1 MKKQIFY
8 HALSALFVGGF
19 ALSALS
25 CAEDT
30 MDNSTSDGDKEA
42 IVRFDVSDAQDEA
55 LSNAPALTRGLLTSG
70 LTDADLADRVL
81 PIESNDNLDACVV
94 ESTIEGVNPTKA
106 DAATRAN
113 IINIQSLGEFSS
125 AGMRGESDDKIQ
137 ESWFSNELTKSDGQL
152 VKRIPWSWEKR
163 HGIFYAVY
171 PKVDDHKQNIKITAP
186 TSNTAPTVDFTVY
199 QDVKKQV
206 DLMTA
211 CTGKV
216 LYAKRHQAPSTSLN
230 FRHALTAIRFA
241 VGPNLSFNKSIRY
254 ISIHKAL
261 LRGTYKMSND
271 LNGEGTWVAGSLKE
285 PGTVTLSGLN
295 YSTTEY
301 PNSIIRDTQLG
312 NDKYK
317 NETDVKK
324 IEDNY
329 TFYMIPQELDNKDVE
344 LEVAF
349 TDNTYIKVKLAGK
362 WKAGTTR
369 TYKISQKQSNWDYK
383 LDCTPS
389 VEVPYNGTEAT
400 IRVKSYRKV
409 ANNPSQSVAWKVVGY
424 DANGDGTYT
433 MTEKPAWLKGFT
445 KDNGTGGEADEVIK
459 ANLAT
464 DVVDYLAERNR
475 GLQNATPVGSSTQP
489 YNLSNSNGAANV
501 ENTANCYVIS
511 GPGYYMIPLVYGN
524 AIKNGATNEDAYKSK
539 APSYSP
545 TFGSPARATDI
556 VLRGMRDHDGS
567 VINSPWIEETGNRK
581 NNGVNGA
588 QVVWAD
594 EANLV
599 KQGSLSIVRFG
610 GKAYVKFEV
619 TRADIKSGNAVVAV
633 KKGNTIVWSW
643 HLWFA
648 PKNVLDKITVTN
660 NQGKQYHFTNE
671 TLGWKPTKWMATP
684 YEDQRTVKVK
694 VEQTVGNNGVKQESI
709 IEIKQNAYIE
719 RAGIATMYQ
728 WGRTEAMPGTDAIR
742 EGSFNKNGNDQI
754 HIANKI
760 QFPNVFFRTF
770 LDNRGMIK
778 QGDGLTKYHYFY
790 NLWSIHNN
798 LRGDE
803 NAPNTVPVTKSVYDP
818 CPVGFSVPT
827 NGAFSGFTAN
837 GRNRGTMNV
846 KGTNNAATFN
856 ANMGHLFWT
865 NSAKNATI
873 YFPALGY
880 RSSLNG
886 NIEHAAMYGDYWSAD
901 PKDWN
906 NACCMG
912 FDVNDVYPLYV
923 NMRTYAYPVRPVSE

>member
-1 MKKQIFY
+1 MKKQIYY
-8 HALSALFVGGF
+8 HALSALFVGSF

-55 LSNAPALTRGLLTSG
+55 LNNAPALTRGLLTSG

-125 AGMRGESDDKIQ
+125 AGMRGVSDDKIQ
-137 ESWFSNELTKSDGQL
+137 ESWFSNERTESDGQL

-171 PKVDDHKQNIKITAP
+171 PKVDDHKQNIKITEP
-186 TSNTAPTVDFTVY
+186 TSNSTPTVDFTVY

-216 LYAKRHQAPSTSLN
+216 LYATRHQAPSTSLN

-241 VGPNLSFNKSIRY
+241 VGPNLSFNKSIRS

-271 LNGEGTWVAGSLKE
+271 INGEGTWVAGSLKE

-317 NETDVKK
+317 NEKDVKK

-344 LEVAF
+344 LEVVF

-389 VEVPYNGTEAT
+389 VEVPYNGTEAI

-445 KDNGTGGEADEVIK
+445 KDNGTGGEADDVIK

-489 YNLSNSNGAANV
+489 YNLSNSKGAANV

-539 APSYSP
+539 AGDNPVSINKAWHNVTLP
-545 TFGSPARATDI
+545 
-556 VLRGMRDHDGS
+556 VLCDHTGKG
-567 VINSPWIEETGNRK
+567 ITNPWIEKTNGGA
-581 NNGVNGA
+581 NNNVNGA
-588 QVVWAD
+588 QLVWAD
-594 EANLV
+594 DANLV
-599 KQGSLSIVRFG
+599 NQNSLSIHRIG
-610 GKAYVKFEV
+610 GNAFVKFEV
-619 TRADIKSGNAVVAV
+619 TQAGIKSGNAVIAV
-633 KKGNTIVWSW
+633 KNGNTIVWSW

-648 PKNVLDKITVTN
+648 PKNAVDKITVTN
-660 NQGKQYHFTNE
+660 KQGKQYHFTNE
-671 TLGWKPTKWMATP
+671 TLGWKPTKWMATS

-694 VEQTVGNNGVKQESI
+694 VEQTVGNNGVKQASI
-709 IEIKQNAYIE
+709 IEIKQNAYID
-719 RAGIATMYQ
+719 RAGNTTLYQ
-728 WGRTEAMPGTDAIR
+728 WGRKDAFPSANPALGPLYIQNAGDKIYMQVIIQNPGYFYTTVA
-742 EGSFNKNGNDQI
+742 SNGR
-754 HIANKI
+754 I
-760 QFPNVFFRTF
+760 QGESY
-770 LDNRGMIK
+770 LSQYYK
-778 QGDGLTKYHYFY
+778 FY
-790 NLWSIHNN
+790 NLWSTHN
-798 LRGDE
+798 R
-803 NAPNTVPVTKSVYDP
+803 SVGGFNDGNDNKVDKTIYDP
-818 CPVGFSVPT
+818 SPVGFSVPAS
-827 NGAFSGFTAN
+827 NAFTGFSESG
-837 GRNRGTMNV
+837 MNDSPLFV
-846 KGTNNAATFN
+846 KGTTNEAEYN
-856 ANMGHLFWT
+856 ANGGHLFWT
-865 NSAKNATI
+865 NTNKNATI
-873 YFPALGY
+873 YFPATGY
-880 RSSLNG
+880 REYTKGNMTSLHQSAN
-886 NIEHAAMYGDYWSAD
+886 YWTAIPHD
-901 PKDWN
+901 FNDGCN
-906 NACCMG
+906 MG
-912 FDVNDVYPLYV
+912 FARTVILTRSSTT
-923 NMRTYAYPVRPVSE
+923 RTYGLAVRPVSE